1 MTDFQAKAGTQPE
14 TVVRAKSDTRAQTE
28 SPAKTDTR
36 AGERRRMQAFNRP
49 REHVGVRPGSDVACG
64 AALAGLPGMTPVRLA
79 KILADV
85 DPIRAWEALAS
96 GRHAA
101 DEERRFM
108 TAVRDTDPD
117 AVLAAYEDA
126 RVSVHLP
133 SSSDYPAALRSDPGA
148 PAVLFSRGTP
158 SVIEGRPCVALVGT
172 RSATAYGLQT
182 ASELGRDLA
191 SAGVVVVS
199 GLALGIDGAAHTGAL
214 RTERDDPA
222 PPVAVVGTGL
232 DVLYPKSNAS
242 LWREVESHGVVF
254 SEAALGTTPQARV
267 FPARNRIIA
276 ALSDVVVVVECQ
288 LGGGAL
294 YTAEAAAR
302 RSIPVCAVPGS
313 VRSPA
318 SAGTNGLLVDG
329 CTPVRDLDDV
339 LTAVALSRC
348 GKDAPAPAIQS
359 STFVAA
365 KGRDR
370 SSSRPTSTRSG
381 TSETGS
387 RSERARARSGH
398 GEHHRPSDLVQ
409 MRFRD
414 PHSTSAPAGGQ
425 QSFDQVALGDDERN
439 VLAAL
444 EPSPTT
450 MDSIMR
456 RTGFGLARAAAA
468 CDALTRTGAVDAG
481 PGWWAAR

>member
-1 MTDFQAKAGTQPE
+1 
-14 TVVRAKSDTRAQTE
+14 
-28 SPAKTDTR
+28 
-36 AGERRRMQAFNRP
+36 
-49 REHVGVRPGSDVACG
+49 
-64 AALAGLPGMTPVRLA
+64 
-79 KILADV
+79 
-85 DPIRAWEALAS
+85 
-96 GRHAA
+96 
-101 DEERRFM
+101 M

-158 SVIEGRPCVALVGT
+158 SVIGGRPCVAIVGT

-254 SEAALGTTPQARV
+254 SEAALGTTPRARV

-387 RSERARARSGH
+387 RSERAARERARSGH
-398 GEHHRPSDLVQ
+398 GEHHQPSDLVQ
-409 MRFRD
+409 MRIRD